1 MVDIFARLEKNAGGP
16 IGQYMSYAHGYY
28 AFPKL
33 EGDIGPHMTFRGKK
47 MLNWSLNNYLGL
59 ANHPEVRKADAEG
72 AAQFG
77 MAAPMGAR
85 MMSGQTVYHE
95 RLERELAEF
104 VGKEDA
110 FLLNFGYQGMI
121 SIIDCLLTPRDVVVY
136 DAEAH
141 ACIIDGLRLHK
152 GKRFVY
158 GHNDM
163 ESLRLQLQHATD
175 LAEEQNGGVLVIT
188 EGVFGMKG
196 DLGKLDEIVAL
207 KKDFQFRL
215 LVDDAHGFGTMGEGG
230 RGTASYF
237 GLEDKVDV
245 YMGTFSKS
253 LASLGGYM
261 AASTEVAEYV
271 RHASRPFIFSA
282 SIPPANCATALAALH
297 ELERR
302 PELPERLRQLSI
314 YARKGM
320 TERGL
325 TIRPSALEAPTPII
339 PIYTYETYRTL
350 RVAADI
356 YDRGVYVNP
365 TLPPATPEG
374 EALLRTSYMATHTEA
389 LLDEAMDIIGEV
401 MAHE

>member
-16 IGQYMSYAHGYY
+16 IGQYMAYAHGYY

-33 EGDIGPHMTFRGKK
+33 EGEIGPHMIFRGKK

-85 MMSGQTVYHE
+85 MMSGQTKYHE
-95 RLERELAEF
+95 QLERELAAF

-110 FLLNFGYQGMI
+110 FLLNFGYQGML
-121 SIIDCLLTPRDVVVY
+121 SIIDCLLSPRDVVVY

-152 GKRFVY
+152 GKRFVF

-163 ESLRLQLQHATD
+163 DSLRLQLQHATA
-175 LAEEQNGGVLVIT
+175 LADEQNGGVLVIT

-230 RGTASYF
+230 RGTASHF
-237 GLEDKVDV
+237 GVVDGVDV
-245 YMGTFSKS
+245 LFNTFAKSMAGIGAFVCGPRWLINLLRYNMRSQLYAKS
-253 LASLGGYM
+253 LPMPMVIGALKRLELIRNHPEFQQKLWEIVHALQSSLKENG
-261 AASTEVAEYV
+261 
-271 RHASRPFIFSA
+271 F
-282 SIPPANCATALAALH
+282 
-297 ELERR
+297 
-302 PELPERLRQLSI
+302 
-314 YARKGM
+314 
-320 TERGL
+320 
-325 TIRPSALEAPTPII
+325 
-339 PIYTYETYRTL
+339 
-350 RVAADI
+350 DI
-356 YDRGVYVNP
+356 GVTN
-365 TLPPATPEG
+365 
-374 EALLRTSYMATHTEA
+374 
-389 LLDEAMDIIGEV
+389 
-401 MAHE
+401 